1 VVPAV
6 PAAKGPS
13 SSIDT
18 TSGFQRDHV
27 ETSDQMLQT
36 FSGGAV
42 VFRDRAKLLKGL
54 LRGGMACLAPTVGN
68 PQVTTKAVATCV
80 PTLDSSPGGRPRARP
95 QEALMQLKRV
105 NIHGH
110 EIGYYA
116 AGRWP
121 CLRLFTAT

>member
-1 VVPAV
+1 
-6 PAAKGPS
+6 
-13 SSIDT
+13 
-18 TSGFQRDHV
+18 
-27 ETSDQMLQT
+27 MLQT

-80 PTLDSSPGGRPRARP
+80 PTLDSSPGRRPRTGP

-105 NIHGH
+105 KIHGH

-116 AGRWP
+116 AGSGPALVLLHGVASSSRTWRQVLP
-121 CLRLFTAT
+121 RLSERFTVAAPGPLG